1 MNKPLPP
8 NIERLIDPKD
18 RQALGIKTPE
28 ERMIKAGLE
37 LERDL
42 HSQFSGWLHRNG
54 FDDFYHAD
62 PSRRATIAAG
72 LPDFGIFRDSRIL
85 FIEFKIGKN
94 SLNPE
99 QEGAFTRMSA
109 AGNVVLICHSYPE
122 AVKAVS
128 AFFNLPSST
137 TAS

>member
-8 NIERLIDPKD
+8 NIERLMDPRD
-18 RQALGIKTPE
+18 RAQFGIRTPE
-28 ERMIKAGLE
+28 ERIIKAGLE

-42 HSQFSGWLHRNG
+42 HNQFSGWLHRNG

-72 LPDFGIFRDSRIL
+72 LPDYGIFRDSRIL
-85 FIEFKIGKN
+85 FLEFKVPPNG
-94 SLNPE
+94 LNAE
-99 QEGAFTRMSA
+99 QEECFSRMGA
-109 AGNVVLICHSYPE
+109 AGNVVLVCHSYPE

-128 AFFNLPSST
+128 AFFNLP
-137 TAS
+137 